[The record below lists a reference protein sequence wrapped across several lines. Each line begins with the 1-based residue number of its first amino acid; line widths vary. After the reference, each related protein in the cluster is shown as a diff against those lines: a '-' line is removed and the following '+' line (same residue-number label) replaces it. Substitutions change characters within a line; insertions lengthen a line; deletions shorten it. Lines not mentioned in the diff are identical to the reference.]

1 MERITKPSINRLA
14 RRAGVKSVS
23 EECHDTIRNLIGME
37 LNTIIKTVLIVNSQ
51 NQTKTV
57 MVKDVYDA
65 LHLLNHNITESSDLN
80 TSSCLK

>member
-1 MERITKPSINRLA
+1 MEKISKPSINRIA

-23 EECHDTIRNLIGME
+23 EDCFDTIRNLIGME
-37 LNTIIKTVLIVNSQ
+37 LNTVIKTVLIV

-65 LHLLNHNITESSDLN
+65 LHLLNYNTAQSTELNIGSSH
-80 TSSCLK
+80 K